1 MVKDLNDTGLEE
13 RVLEADGLLAV
24 AFLDYGS
31 IPCDHFR
38 PELDAISE
46 TMDGKVGFYKIDVT
60 ENPSITEELGVQA
73 VPTLLVFRE
82 GEEIA
87 RYEGPYS
94 REALGDRI
102 TALLAAKRSSDGE
115 SK

>member
-13 RVLEADGLLAV
+13 RVLESDGMLAV

-38 PELDAISE
+38 PELDAVSD
-46 TMDGKVGFYKIDVT
+46 TLDGKVQFFKIDVT

-73 VPTLLVFRE
+73 VPTLLIFRE

-94 REALGDRI
+94 REALNDRI
-102 TALLAAKRSSDGE
+102 TQLLAGKRSE
-115 SK
+115 

>member
-13 RVLEADGLLAV
+13 RVLEADGLVAV

-38 PELDAISE
+38 PELEAVSDM
-46 TMDGKVGFYKIDVT
+46 MDGKVDFFKIDVT

-73 VPTLLVFRE
+73 VPTLLIFRE
-82 GEEIA
+82 GDEIA

-94 REALGDRI
+94 REALNDRL
-102 TALLAAKRSSDGE
+102 TALLAGKRTE
-115 SK
+115 

>member
-1 MVKDLNDTGLEE
+1 MVKDLNDTGLEQQ
-13 RVLEADGLLAV
+13 VLEADGLVAV

-38 PELDAISE
+38 PELDAVSD
-46 TMDGKVGFYKIDVT
+46 TLDGKVQFFKIDVT

-94 REALGDRI
+94 REALNDRI
-102 TALLAAKRSSDGE
+102 TALLAPKRSE
-115 SK
+115 

>member
-13 RVLEADGLLAV
+13 RVLESDALVAV

-38 PELDAISE
+38 PELDAVAE
-46 TMDGKVGFYKIDVT
+46 TLGGKVEFYKIDVS

-82 GEEIA
+82 GEELA

-94 REALGDRI
+94 REALNDRL
-102 TALLAAKRSSDGE
+102 TQLLAGKRNP
-115 SK
+115 

>member
-13 RVLEADGLLAV
+13 RVLESDGLVAV

-38 PELDAISE
+38 PELDSVADTLGE
-46 TMDGKVGFYKIDVT
+46 KVEFYKLDVS

-82 GEEIA
+82 GEEVA

-94 REALGDRI
+94 REALNDRL
-102 TALLAAKRSSDGE
+102 TQLLAGKRNT
-115 SK
+115 

>member
-1 MVKDLNDTGLEE
+1 MVRDLNDHGLEE
-13 RVLEADGLLAV
+13 RVLEANGLVGV

-38 PELDAISE
+38 PELEGVAE
-46 TMDGKVGFYKIDVT
+46 MLQGKVEFYRIDVT

-73 VPTLLVFRE
+73 VPTLLVFRD
-82 GEEIA
+82 GDEIA

-94 REALGDRI
+94 REALNERI
-102 TALLAAKRSSDGE
+102 SALLAGKQRG
-115 SK
+115 

>member
-1 MVKDLNDTGLEE
+1 MSRLVKELTDQGLEG
-13 RVLEADGLLAV
+13 RVLESDGMVAV

-38 PELDAISE
+38 PELDAVSE
-46 TMDGKVGFYKIDVT
+46 TLQGKIEFYKLDVS
-60 ENPSITEELGVQA
+60 ENPTITEELGVQA
-73 VPTLLVFRE
+73 VPTLLVFRD

-94 REALGDRI
+94 REALNERLTQLMAGKPP
-102 TALLAAKRSSDGE
+102 A
-115 SK
+115 

>member
-13 RVLEADGLLAV
+13 KVLESDGLVAV

-38 PELDAISE
+38 PELDAVSE
-46 TMDGKVGFYKIDVT
+46 TLEGKVQFFKIDVT

-73 VPTLLVFRE
+73 VPTLLIFRE

-94 REALGDRI
+94 REALNDRI
-102 TALLAAKRSSDGE
+102 TNLLAGKRSE
-115 SK
+115 

>member
-1 MVKDLNDTGLEE
+1 MVKDLNDTGLEQ
-13 RVLEADGLLAV
+13 RVTESDGLVAV

-38 PELDAISE
+38 PELDAVSD
-46 TMDGKVGFYKIDVT
+46 TLDGKVQFFKIDVT

-94 REALGDRI
+94 REALNDRI
-102 TALLAAKRSSDGE
+102 IALLAPKRSE
-115 SK
+115 

>member
-1 MVKDLNDTGLEE
+1 MVRDLNDTGLEE
-13 RVLEADGLLAV
+13 RVLESEGLVAV
-24 AFLDYGS
+24 AFLDWGS
-31 IPCDHFR
+31 IPCEHFK
-38 PELDAISE
+38 PELDAVA
-46 TMDGKVGFYKIDVT
+46 DHLHGKAEFYRIDVS

-94 REALGDRI
+94 REALTDRLMQLM
-102 TALLAAKRSSDGE
+102 APKNKS
-115 SK
+115 

>member
-1 MVKDLNDTGLEE
+1 MVRDLNDTGLEE
-13 RVLEADGLLAV
+13 RVLESEGLVAV
-24 AFLDYGS
+24 AFLDWGS
-31 IPCDHFR
+31 IPCEHFK
-38 PELDAISE
+38 PELEAVS
-46 TMDGKVGFYKIDVT
+46 DGLHGKAEFYRIDVS

-94 REALGDRI
+94 REALTDRL
-102 TALLAAKRSSDGE
+102 TTLMAPKKGS
-115 SK
+115 

>member
-1 MVKDLNDTGLEE
+1 MVKDLNDTGLEQ
-13 RVLEADGLLAV
+13 RVTESDGLVAV

-38 PELDAISE
+38 PELDAVSD
-46 TMDGKVGFYKIDVT
+46 TLDGKVQFFKIDVT

-73 VPTLLVFRE
+73 VPTLLIFRE

-94 REALGDRI
+94 REALNDRI
-102 TALLAAKRSSDGE
+102 TALLAPKRSE
-115 SK
+115 

>member
-13 RVLEADGLLAV
+13 RVLESDGLVAV

-38 PELDAISE
+38 PELDAVSD
-46 TMDGKVGFYKIDVT
+46 MLDGKVDFFRLDVT

-94 REALGDRI
+94 REALNDRL
-102 TALLAAKRSSDGE
+102 TALLAGKRTE
-115 SK
+115 